1 MNVNLNK
8 AINHKDVDVGDVV
21 VFERVID
28 FACDYYLIVE
38 NESDRVARYQLMSL
52 ESSTIR
58 ERYVSISDMITV
70 LKSED
75 RNGYRLSSIIKS
87 NDIQVSRVAND

>member
-1 MNVNLNK
+1 
-8 AINHKDVDVGDVV
+8 
-21 VFERVID
+21 
-28 FACDYYLIVE
+28 
-38 NESDRVARYQLMSL
+38 MSL